1 MRQSPEIIAFTA
13 DQVSRLTGL
22 ARRRLKYW
30 HVTGFFRAEYE
41 TDSSSWA
48 GLYSFR
54 DLVGLDT
61 VAALRRSYKVPLQEL
76 RRVAPWLHEKYQ
88 QQTPWSAIRFFVS
101 GKKLLFQEPGGKVIR
116 RPLSGQQVAA
126 ALIDLEEVARRIRKK
141 IEHLR
146 KRPRQQVGRVERTR
160 RIVHNLPVIAGT
172 RIPTIA
178 VWELHAAGYT
188 TSRIRGE
195 FPSLTR
201 KDVIQAIEYET
212 NRQIASKAS

>member
-1 MRQSPEIIAFTA
+1 MPQSPEIIAFTA
-13 DQVSRLTGL
+13 DQVGRLTGL

-30 HVTGFFRAEYE
+30 HDTGFFRAEYDTE
-41 TDSSSWA
+41 SSAWA
-48 GLYSFR
+48 GVYSFR

-61 VAALRRSYKVPLQEL
+61 VAVLRGSYKVPLQEL
-76 RRVAPWLHEKYQ
+76 RRVGPWLHEKYQ

-116 RPLSGQQVAA
+116 RPLSGQQVAPT
-126 ALIDLEEVARRIRKK
+126 LIDLEKVAHRIRKK

-146 KRPRQQVGRVERTR
+146 KRPRQQVGRVERAR

-178 VWELHAAGYT
+178 VWELHEAGYT
-188 TSRIRGE
+188 TSRIRRE
-195 FPSLTR
+195 FPSLAR

-212 NRQIASKAS
+212 NRHLASKAS